1 MDFLRLGDKEIG
13 RDVRGDGIVA
23 ASLTDG
29 EIGQVALEAQENDL
43 RTASKIESACVIEGV
58 QNIFICDFDGCDSG
72 VTSLPDSAQSKVGLH
87 SDSYPLS
94 KSNAR
99 AKREKNGYRA
109 QFHAIPGRMSI
120 HKLIHFENLLP
131 WQQ

>member
-13 RDVRGDGIVA
+13 RDIRGDGISA

-43 RTASKIESACVIEGV
+43 RTASKIESACVVESV
-58 QNIFICDFDGCDSG
+58 QNIFICDFDRCDSG
-72 VTSLPDSAQSKVGLH
+72 VTSLPDSAQSKVSLH

-99 AKREKNGYRA
+99 ADREKNGYRA
-109 QFHAIPGRMSI
+109 QFHPVPARMCI
-120 HKLIHFENLLP
+120 HKVIRFEYLLP
-131 WQQ
+131 W